1 MTYNTLEAIARK
13 AVCNTLGTKSKDF
26 NQWIVTEDIDEGMEV
41 DEFDDLGTTVE
52 LYFDPSV
59 SPLKYFQSDV
69 TFYVTILNNQNL
81 GAVHAFFGSS
91 CYDTDAAEAAA
102 GDFLE
107 RESSDGWYVE
117 DELDEDAGLHLIR
130 EFYFEPNNDAD
141 VFAMINKSFAEL
153 CGAEVSDKLRSF
165 IHYFE
170 D

>member
-1 MTYNTLEAIARK
+1 MTYNTLERITRQ
-13 AVCNTLGTKSKDF
+13 AVCNTIGIRSDNFDQWLETCNPNDF
-26 NQWIVTEDIDEGMEV
+26 IEDED
-41 DEFDDLGTTVE
+41 FDLGTSVE
-52 LYFDPSV
+52 LSFDPSV

-69 TFYVTILNNQNL
+69 TFYVTILNNPNL
-81 GAVHAFFGSS
+81 GAVHAFFGYS

-102 GDFLE
+102 GDFLD
-107 RESSDGWYVE
+107 RESSDGWHVE

-141 VFAMINKSFAEL
+141 IFAMISKCFAEL

>member
-1 MTYNTLEAIARK
+1 MTYNTLERATRN
-13 AVCNTLGTKSKDF
+13 AVCNTLGAESENFDM
-26 NQWIVTEDIDEGMEV
+26 WIHTNDPDEDMGIEG
-41 DEFDDLGTTVE
+41 FDLGTTVE

-69 TFYVTILNNQNL
+69 TFYVTILNNPNL

-91 CYDTDAAEAAA
+91 CYDTNAAEAAA

-107 RESSDGWYVE
+107 RESSDGWYIE
-117 DELDEDAGLHLIR
+117 DEFDEDSGLHLIR

-141 VFAMINKSFAEL
+141 IFAMISKCFAEL
-153 CGAEVSDKLRSF
+153 CGAKVSDKLRSF

>member
-1 MTYNTLEAIARK
+1 MTYNTLERITRQ
-13 AVCNTLGTKSKDF
+13 AVCTTLGARSDNFDQWLETYNPDEIIEDEDF
-26 NQWIVTEDIDEGMEV
+26 
-41 DEFDDLGTTVE
+41 DLGTSVE
-52 LYFDPSV
+52 LSFDPSV

-69 TFYVTILNNQNL
+69 TFYVTILNNPNL

-141 VFAMINKSFAEL
+141 IFAMISKCFAEL